1 VGTNWGNAPV
11 QIETVTGTLELPDG
25 RWTCRTLGADG
36 TYNGTAN
43 ISYQNG
49 IGTLN
54 LQSHF
59 GTMWYLLERSNAD
72 TENLA
77 LNKTVQASSTQE
89 PGLEEITAVEGDLT
103 PRWSSQYNHP
113 LFILIFLGQTTAFNT
128 IRLHWET
135 AYASKYLL
143 QTSDDNT
150 NWSTL
155 IDEQNGNGGIDEYS
169 VDGNA
174 RYLRVYGTE
183 RGTSFGYAL
192 YEIEVYQCPG
202 FNLDTFVTFASYWLQ
217 SDCGLFNQC
226 DGADSDNDNDVDL
239 PDILYL
245 GDLWLSNKCFA
256 LN

>member
-1 VGTNWGNAPV
+1 MATFSKDATARDPFGKNAYLRSTQDV
-11 QIETVTGTLELPDG
+11 KTESFTVA
-25 RWTCRTLGADG
+25 AD
-36 TYNGTAN
+36 
-43 ISYQNG
+43 SFPQ
-49 IGTLN
+49 
-54 LQSHF
+54 
-59 GTMWYLLERSNAD
+59 
-72 TENLA
+72 
-77 LNKTVQASSTQE
+77 NKTVD
-89 PGLEEITAVEGDLT
+89 GDLT
-103 PRWSSQYNHP
+103 TRWSSQYSDP
-113 LFILIFLGQTTAFNT
+113 QSITVDMGQSTAFNT
-128 IRLHWET
+128 VRLHWET

-183 RGTSFGYAL
+183 GGTSFGYAL

-202 FNLDTFVTFASYWLQ
+202 FNLDTFATFASYWLQ
-217 SDCGLFNQC
+217 SDCGMFNQC

-245 GDLWLSNKCFA
+245 GDLWLSNKCFG